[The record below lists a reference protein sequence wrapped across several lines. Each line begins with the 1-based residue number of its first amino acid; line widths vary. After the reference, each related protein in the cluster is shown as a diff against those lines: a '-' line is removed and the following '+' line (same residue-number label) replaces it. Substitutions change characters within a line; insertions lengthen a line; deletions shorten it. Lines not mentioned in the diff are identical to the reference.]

1 MGSDPTPR
9 EVGTSAAEA
18 TTVQFRNENT
28 LLAARVIH
36 LATLVRRAA
45 SQRFRR
51 MFDLSM
57 LEWLIVVHL
66 SSEAPVSLTALARN
80 ASLDLQ
86 RASLAVTRL
95 AKRELAS
102 RSKNPHNAREAQIEL
117 TPRGHAVF
125 NAIIENWLN
134 KELVAGLTEAEQ
146 AAAGE
151 LIQRLILRA
160 DRILERDEKGY
171 L

>member
-1 MGSDPTPR
+1 MTSGSVPPKVATS
-9 EVGTSAAEA
+9 VGEESEFHG
-18 TTVQFRNENT
+18 VQT
-28 LLAARVIH
+28 LLAFQVIC
-36 LATLVRRAA
+36 LSTLVRRAA

-66 SSEAPVSLTALARN
+66 AAEAPVSLTALARN

-86 RASLAVTRL
+86 RTSLAVTGL

-102 RSKNPHNAREAQIEL
+102 RSKNSRNARETLVQL

-134 KELVAGLTEAEQ
+134 KELVAGLSAAEQ

-151 LIQRLILRA
+151 IMRRLVLRA
-160 DRILERDEKGY
+160 GHILERDDKGY